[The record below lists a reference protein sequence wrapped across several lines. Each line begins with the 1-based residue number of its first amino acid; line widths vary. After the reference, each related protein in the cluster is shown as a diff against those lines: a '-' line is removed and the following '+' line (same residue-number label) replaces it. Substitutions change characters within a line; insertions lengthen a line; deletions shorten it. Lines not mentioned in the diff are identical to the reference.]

1 MPNIVFTPQDM
12 LIKTNLHDH
21 PLYYTGYIGDVK
33 VDRMHIDP
41 GSSIS
46 IIPKGLLHH
55 LCIPMH
61 RLTPT
66 STAISGFNSGRSY
79 PIGKIRLK
87 CQIGDLQSEVTCYV
101 IDADTSY
108 NILLGCPWIHDY
120 MIVPSTL
127 HQCFKYV
134 DKHGFVKIEFAD
146 IDLFKGVESYYS
158 DSCLYEKSKRH
169 LDEGNEQASTE
180 MATESEGPL
189 TIHLQARKPGKS
201 APLTATLRKDAIS
214 FLAQEEQM
222 TIRLPRSSQVPRSTT
237 GPLTIR
243 LPRVSQPQTGKLN
256 PSDKP
261 LTIRLPKKGRHLDAR
276 SDTSSEQTTP
286 RPTSSTKL
294 EVASLPT
301 TPRSTPST
309 EPLTIKLPRSS
320 SQSSFTQGV
329 AEEEPELAKYMATH
343 TNETCS
349 CCPST
354 ASS

>member
-1 MPNIVFTPQDM
+1 
-12 LIKTNLHDH
+12 
-21 PLYYTGYIGDVK
+21 
-33 VDRMHIDP
+33 
-41 GSSIS
+41 
-46 IIPKGLLHH
+46 
-55 LCIPMH
+55 
-61 RLTPT
+61 
-66 STAISGFNSGRSY
+66 
-79 PIGKIRLK
+79 
-87 CQIGDLQSEVTCYV
+87 
-101 IDADTSY
+101 
-108 NILLGCPWIHDY
+108 

-127 HQCFKYV
+127 YQCFKYV

-146 IDLFKGVESYYS
+146 IDPFKGVESYYS

-180 MATESEGPL
+180 TATRSEVPL

-214 FLAQEEQM
+214 LSAQEEQM
-222 TIRLPRSSQVPRSTT
+222 IIRLPWSGQVPRPTT

-243 LPRVSQPQTGKLN
+243 LPRVSQSQTGKLI

-261 LTIRLPKKGRHLDAR
+261 LTIRLPKKGRYLDAR
-276 SDTSSEQTTP
+276 SDTSSKPTTP

-294 EVASLPT
+294 GVASLPT

-309 EPLTIKLPRSS
+309 EPLTIKLHRSS

-329 AEEEPELAKYMATH
+329 ADEEPKPAKYTATH
-343 TNETCS
+343 TNTCS

-354 ASS
+354 TNS

>member
-1 MPNIVFTPQDM
+1 M
-12 LIKTNLHDH
+12 LIKTNLHDR

-55 LCIPMH
+55 LRILMH

-87 CQIGDLQSEVTCYV
+87 CQIGDLQSEVTCYI

-108 NILLGCPWIHDY
+108 NILLGRPWIHDY

-134 DKHGFVKIEFAD
+134 DKHGFVKTEFAD
-146 IDLFKGVESYYS
+146 IDPFKGVESYYS

-169 LDEGNEQASTE
+169 LDEDQAGTE
-180 MATESEGPL
+180 MATGSEEPL
-189 TIHLQARKPGKS
+189 IIHLQALKLGKS
-201 APLTATLRKDAIS
+201 VPLTATLRRDAIS
-214 FLAQEEQM
+214 LSAQEEQM
-222 TIRLPRSSQVPRSTT
+222 IIRLPRSGQVPRPAT
-237 GPLTIR
+237 GLLTIR
-243 LPRVSQPQTGKLN
+243 LPRVGQPQTEKLN
-256 PSDKP
+256 PFDRL
-261 LTIRLPKKGRHLDAR
+261 LTIRLPKKGRHADAR
-276 SDTSSEQTTP
+276 SETSSEPATP
-286 RPTSSTKL
+286 RSTSSAKL
-294 EVASLPT
+294 GVASLPT
-301 TPRSTPST
+301 TPRSAPPT
-309 EPLTIKLPRSS
+309 EPLMIKLPKSS
-320 SQSSFTQGV
+320 SQSAFTQGV
-329 AEEEPELAKYMATH
+329 AEEELELAKYVAAH
-343 TNETCS
+343 TETCS

-354 ASS
+354 TTF

>member
-12 LIKTNLHDH
+12 LIKTNLHDR

-55 LCIPMH
+55 LRIPMH

-66 STAISGFNSGRSY
+66 STAISGFNSDRSY
-79 PIGKIRLK
+79 TIGKIRLK
-87 CQIGDLQSEVTCYV
+87 YQIGDLQSEVTCYV

-108 NILLGCPWIHDY
+108 NILLGRPWIHNY

-127 HQCFKYV
+127 HQCFQYV
-134 DKHGFVKIEFAD
+134 DKYGFVKTEFAD
-146 IDLFKGVESYYS
+146 IDPFKGVKSYYS
-158 DSCLYEKSKRH
+158 DSCLYEKSKRY
-169 LDEGNEQASTE
+169 LDEGNEQTSTE
-180 MATESEGPL
+180 TATESEEPL
-189 TIHLQARKPGKS
+189 TIHLQARKPGRS

-214 FLAQEEQM
+214 LSAQEEQM
-222 TIRLPRSSQVPRSTT
+222 IIRLPRSDQVPRPTT

-243 LPRVSQPQTGKLN
+243 LPRVGQPQTEKLN
-256 PSDKP
+256 PSDRP
-261 LTIRLPKKGRHLDAR
+261 LTIRLPKKGRHPDAR
-276 SDTSSEQTTP
+276 SDTSSEPATP
-286 RPTSSTKL
+286 RSTSSAKL
-294 EVASLPT
+294 GVASPPT

-309 EPLTIKLPRSS
+309 EPLTIKLPRTS
-320 SQSSFTQGV
+320 SQSAFTQGV
-329 AEEEPELAKYMATH
+329 AEEEMEMAKYVAAH
-343 TNETCS
+343 TETCS

-354 ASS
+354 ATS

>member
-12 LIKTNLHDH
+12 LIKTNLHDR
-21 PLYYTGYIGDVK
+21 PLYYTGYISDVN

-55 LCIPMH
+55 LRILMH

-66 STAISGFNSGRSY
+66 STAISCFNSGRSY

-87 CQIGDLQSEVTCYV
+87 CQIRNLQFEVTCYV
-101 IDADTSY
+101 IDTDTSY

-134 DKHGFVKIEFAD
+134 DKYGFVRTEFAD
-146 IDLFKGVESYYS
+146 IDPFKGVESYYS
-158 DSCLYEKSKRH
+158 DSCLYEKSKKH
-169 LDEGNEQASTE
+169 LSEGDVQASTE
-180 MATESEGPL
+180 TTTGSEEPL
-189 TIHLQARKPGKS
+189 TIHLQARKQGRS

-214 FLAQEEQM
+214 LSAQEEQM
-222 TIRLPRSSQVPRSTT
+222 IIRLPRSDQVPRSTT
-237 GPLTIR
+237 GLLTIR
-243 LPRVSQPQTGKLN
+243 LSRVGQSQTEKLN
-256 PSDKP
+256 PTDKP
-261 LTIRLPKKGRHLDAR
+261 LTIRLPKKGRHPDAR
-276 SDTSSEQTTP
+276 SDTSSKPTTP

-294 EVASLPT
+294 GVASLPT
-301 TPRSTPST
+301 TLRSTPST
-309 EPLTIKLPRSS
+309 EPLTIRLSRSS

-329 AEEEPELAKYMATH
+329 AEEEPELAKYVAVH
-343 TNETCS
+343 TDTCS
-349 CCPST
+349 CYPST
-354 ASS
+354 ASF

>member
-1 MPNIVFTPQDM
+1 MPNIIFTPQDM
-12 LIKTNLHDH
+12 FIKTNLHDR

-33 VDRMHIDP
+33 VDRMHINP

-46 IIPKGLLHH
+46 IIPKSLLHH
-55 LCIPMH
+55 LRIPMH

-87 CQIGDLQSEVTCYV
+87 YQIGDLQSEVTCYV

-127 HQCFKYV
+127 HQYFKYI
-134 DKHGFVKIEFAD
+134 DKHGFVKTKFAD
-146 IDLFKGVESYYS
+146 IDPFKGVESYYS

-169 LDEGNEQASTE
+169 LDEGDIQAHTE
-180 MATESEGPL
+180 TATGSEGPL

-214 FLAQEEQM
+214 LSAQEEQM
-222 TIRLPRSSQVPRSTT
+222 IIRLPRSGQVPRPTT

-261 LTIRLPKKGRHLDAR
+261 LTIRLPKKGRHPDAR
-276 SDTSSEQTTP
+276 SDTSSELATP
-286 RPTSSTKL
+286 RPTSNAKL
-294 EVASLPT
+294 GVASLPI
-301 TPRSTPST
+301 TPCSAPST

-329 AEEEPELAKYMATH
+329 AEEEPELAKYMAAH
-343 TNETCS
+343 TDTCS
-349 CCPST
+349 CCPSM